1 MFIRSLY
8 IFVIGVLMVA
18 CSQQEQ
24 EKREGDG
31 RPGMPQTAARCL
43 EEAEAALAS
52 DSIRQGETLLRKTIQ
67 LSEATEDWHTNY
79 IAYQRL
85 AEALSQSNPEE
96 ALRLMKKA
104 LTVYE
109 QHPDNERNYVI
120 LLDYAG
126 TYAAQVAFTSE
137 EPSTSEAAEPG
148 SESPQTGSYDE
159 ALDFI
164 HRAYDIAEDRQ
175 MTDLMCQT
183 LTSLANI
190 AWAKEDYHQAIDY
203 ARRALAKE
211 GAEDAEGTGGTGA
224 GTLQVLARS
233 YLSLDMLDSAETVY
247 RQIEPG
253 DDVHLSYIV
262 QSNLVKIAL
271 RRLGATEVEDS
282 VDEAFNQI
290 EDIYF
295 KALEQKDQ
303 YYQATLQ
310 QEMENQQLEYRSQLY
325 ARTLLTF
332 IIASLVILLAVVL
345 ALRYRIRMLHQ
356 QRAYEQ
362 SRLENEL
369 LVQEQEKR
377 RLQEEAEHQKTLLH
391 QANEVVTFLQGFIL
405 ERTEVLK
412 KLNQSGDSVIYLSQY
427 EWSEIERTLNAI
439 DSNRFAHLREQY
451 PNMQEDDIRLCI
463 LTRLG
468 LSNRTIGNIYCISVS
483 AVQHRKLKL
492 KKEVFG
498 ESSPDITL
506 EQILN
511 SK

>member
-8 IFVIGVLMVA
+8 IFIIGVLMVA
-18 CSQQEQ
+18 CSQPQQ
-24 EKREGDG
+24 GADS
-31 RPGMPQTAARCL
+31 QTAARCL
-43 EEAEAALAS
+43 EEAQAAFAN

-67 LSEATEDWHTNY
+67 LAEASEDWHTYY

-104 LTVYE
+104 LTIYE
-109 QHPDNERNYVI
+109 QHPDDERNYVM

-126 TYAAQVAFTSE
+126 TYAAQMAYTTE
-137 EPSTSEAAEPG
+137 
-148 SESPQTGSYDE
+148 GSYDE

-164 HRAYDIAEDRQ
+164 HRAYDIAEKNQ
-175 MTDLMCQT
+175 MKDLMCQT

-190 AWAKEDYHQAIDY
+190 AWARDDYRQALDYAHQANSTSTTEL
-203 ARRALAKE
+203 RP
-211 GAEDAEGTGGTGA
+211 

-233 YLSLDMLDSAETVY
+233 YLSLNMLDSAETIY
-247 RQIEPG
+247 RQIDPG
-253 DDVHLSYIV
+253 SDVHLAYIV
-262 QSNLVKIAL
+262 QSSLANIAL
-271 RRLGATEVEDS
+271 RRMGATQVEDS
-282 VDEAFNQI
+282 VEEAFEQI
-290 EDIYF
+290 EGFYY

-303 YYQATLQ
+303 YYQETLR
-310 QEMENQQLEYRSQLY
+310 QEMENQQLEYRSQMY
-325 ARTLLTF
+325 GRTLLIV
-332 IIASLVILLAVVL
+332 IIAAVVILLAVVL
-345 ALRYRIRMLHQ
+345 ALRYRIRM
-356 QRAYEQ
+356 
-362 SRLENEL
+362 
-369 LVQEQEKR
+369 QEQEKC

-412 KLNQSGDSVIYLSQY
+412 KLNQSGDSLIYLTPH

-439 DSNRFAHLREQY
+439 DDNRFAKIREQY

-468 LSNRTIGNIYCISVS
+468 LSNRTIGNIYCITIS

-492 KKEVFG
+492 KKDVFG
-498 ESSPDITL
+498 ESNPEITL

-511 SK
+511 SR

>member
-1 MFIRSLY
+1 MFTRSLY
-8 IFVIGVLMVA
+8 ILLIGVLMVA
-18 CSQQEQ
+18 CRQQQ
-24 EKREGDG
+24 S
-31 RPGMPQTAARCL
+31 QTAADCL
-43 EEAEAALAS
+43 DEAEAALAN
-52 DSIRQGETLLRKTIQ
+52 DSIRQGVTLLRKAIQ
-67 LSEATEDWHTNY
+67 LSEASEDWHTNY

-85 AEALSQSNPEE
+85 AEASSQGNPEE

-109 QHPDNERNYVI
+109 QHPDDESRSAEGRLQGKNYVI

-126 TYAAQVAFTSE
+126 TYAAQVAFINEGATD
-137 EPSTSEAAEPG
+137 
-148 SESPQTGSYDE
+148 YDE

-164 HRAYDIAEDRQ
+164 RRAYDIAENQQ

-190 AWAKEDYHQAIDY
+190 AWAKEDYRLALDY
-203 ARRALAKE
+203 ALRADSIATTELRP
-211 GAEDAEGTGGTGA
+211 

-233 YLSLDMLDSAETVY
+233 YLSLDLLDSAETVY

-253 DDVHLSYIV
+253 NDVHLAYIV
-262 QSNLVKIAL
+262 QSNLAKIAL
-271 RRLGATEVEDS
+271 RRMGATEVEDS
-282 VDEAFNQI
+282 VDEAFDQI

-303 YYQATLQ
+303 YYQETLR

-325 ARTLLTF
+325 GRTLLMVVV
-332 IIASLVILLAVVL
+332 ASVIILLAVVL
-345 ALRYRIRMLHQ
+345 ALRYRIRM
-356 QRAYEQ
+356 
-362 SRLENEL
+362 
-369 LVQEQEKR
+369 QEQEKR

-412 KLNQSGDSVIYLSQY
+412 KLRQGGDSLIYLSPH

-439 DSNRFAHLREQY
+439 DGNRFVKIREQY
-451 PNMQEDDIRLCI
+451 PNMQEDDIRLCV

-468 LSNRTIGNIYCISVS
+468 LSNRTIGNIYCITIS

-492 KKEVFG
+492 KKDVFG
-498 ESSPDITL
+498 VSNPDITL